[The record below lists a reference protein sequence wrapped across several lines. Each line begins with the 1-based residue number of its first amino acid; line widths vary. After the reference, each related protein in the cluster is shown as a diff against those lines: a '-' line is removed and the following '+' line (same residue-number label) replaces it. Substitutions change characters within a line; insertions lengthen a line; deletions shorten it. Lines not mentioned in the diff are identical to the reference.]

1 MIINAEWLDAMSKQH
16 QRKFQELLPELVKRL
31 IINSCTSVSSIRMP
45 HGDDIWAPGFDG
57 VVDCSEGNRYVPAGR
72 SVWEFGTNENTLQ
85 KINDDYQK
93 RTQNPLGIKIE
104 ETSFCLVTPK
114 VWAYPQTITA
124 WEAEHADWNW

>member
-93 RTQNPLGIKIE
+93 RTQNPLGMKRA
-104 ETSFCLVTPK
+104 FAL
-114 VWAYPQTITA
+114 
-124 WEAEHADWNW
+124 